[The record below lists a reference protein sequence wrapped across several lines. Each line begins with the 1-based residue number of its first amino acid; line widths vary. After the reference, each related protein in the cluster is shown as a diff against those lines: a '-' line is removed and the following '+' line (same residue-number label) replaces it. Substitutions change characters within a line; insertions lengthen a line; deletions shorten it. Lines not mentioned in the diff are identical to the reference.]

1 MAMFETSS
9 FVAAATFAGAVIA
22 LVMTALMWNRR
33 QAPGAASVAWLMIAA
48 AIWSGGYA
56 IEVLLEDIDDKLLLV
71 PLEYVGISTVPV
83 FWFITAAHLT
93 GRIRTVSSRFLIT
106 LLVIPAITVVLTATN
121 GSHNLMWHD
130 AQIVGDTGSVSVVFD
145 RGAWFWVSW
154 VYSYLAFFG
163 GFGFLLYR
171 AFTETSMFRNQ
182 MIATI
187 AAGTIPLAANLLFL
201 TDLNPLGDFDPTP
214 MSFAISGVIVAYGYV
229 RHKLFDLVP
238 VALDILVENIPDAM
252 FVLDS
257 EGHILDTNPAAE
269 KLVLSTDGH
278 LIGKHLCD
286 ALPGDLSEHD
296 LCTGSPASVVKDLTF
311 TNESGLEETTYSPTV
326 TALSNNSGK
335 QVATGRL
342 VILRDVTDQRKAS
355 AALRRLARITTLNV
369 ITTAILETHD
379 VDSTMNVVT
388 SRLADL
394 LPADSVLGLVLD
406 PTSGEFIV
414 TAVAGSHTPPP
425 IPKDSTVFDSIIL
438 NPNDESGAH
447 NLSETGGHLDDF
459 AYRFAA
465 AGLYSVVGHTLR
477 ANGETY
483 GAIVVARSK
492 SGSLGPAEVELM
504 NAVGASVAQA
514 IYGARLVENLRVIN
528 AELVETQQQ
537 AMRQERLR
545 ALGQMASGI
554 THDIN
559 NALSPVVGFSDML
572 LQNSSGM
579 DDHSKKLLQLIRLA
593 ALDISRIVERMR
605 QLYRDRE
612 SDSLSFEPVDVRQL
626 VRETIELTRP
636 RWRAQLES
644 GRQIRV
650 STDFARVLPQIPG
663 IDTEIREA
671 LTNLVLNAV
680 DAMPDGG
687 RIVIAGYTQPIPTA
701 ENDTASPEKVV
712 IDVID
717 QGAGMSSETAQRA
730 LEPFFTTKG
739 EGGTGLGLPMVQQV
753 MQRHSGAVSIL
764 PGDEKGTIVRL
775 AFPVDGPTQV
785 QKSQSVDQ
793 PSEGAHL
800 NVLVVDDEP
809 MLRMVVQEMLT
820 AEGHTVEVAP
830 GGPEASE
837 LVIENFKAGSPFDV
851 VVSDIEMPEL
861 NGRML
866 AEFIEIE
873 SPDTEVI
880 LMTGWANS
888 QLDVD
893 TISTRVVGILN
904 KPPRLADITALM
916 AVVARNKAPVTRQD

>member
-1 MAMFETSS
+1 
-9 FVAAATFAGAVIA
+9 
-22 LVMTALMWNRR
+22 
-33 QAPGAASVAWLMIAA
+33 
-48 AIWSGGYA
+48 
-56 IEVLLEDIDDKLLLV
+56 
-71 PLEYVGISTVPV
+71 
-83 FWFITAAHLT
+83 
-93 GRIRTVSSRFLIT
+93 
-106 LLVIPAITVVLTATN
+106 
-121 GSHNLMWHD
+121 
-130 AQIVGDTGSVSVVFD
+130 
-145 RGAWFWVSW
+145 
-154 VYSYLAFFG
+154 
-163 GFGFLLYR
+163 
-171 AFTETSMFRNQ
+171 
-182 MIATI
+182 
-187 AAGTIPLAANLLFL
+187 
-201 TDLNPLGDFDPTP
+201 
-214 MSFAISGVIVAYGYV
+214 
-229 RHKLFDLVP
+229 
-238 VALDILVENIPDAM
+238 
-252 FVLDS
+252 
-257 EGHILDTNPAAE
+257 
-269 KLVLSTDGH
+269 
-278 LIGKHLCD
+278 
-286 ALPGDLSEHD
+286 
-296 LCTGSPASVVKDLTF
+296 
-311 TNESGLEETTYSPTV
+311 
-326 TALSNNSGK
+326 
-335 QVATGRL
+335 
-342 VILRDVTDQRKAS
+342 
-355 AALRRLARITTLNV
+355 
-369 ITTAILETHD
+369 
-379 VDSTMNVVT
+379 
-388 SRLADL
+388 
-394 LPADSVLGLVLD
+394 
-406 PTSGEFIV
+406 
-414 TAVAGSHTPPP
+414 
-425 IPKDSTVFDSIIL
+425 
-438 NPNDESGAH
+438 
-447 NLSETGGHLDDF
+447 
-459 AYRFAA
+459 
-465 AGLYSVVGHTLR
+465 
-477 ANGETY
+477 
-483 GAIVVARSK
+483 
-492 SGSLGPAEVELM
+492 
-504 NAVGASVAQA
+504 
-514 IYGARLVENLRVIN
+514 
-528 AELVETQQQ
+528 
-537 AMRQERLR
+537 
-545 ALGQMASGI
+545 
-554 THDIN
+554 
-559 NALSPVVGFSDML
+559 
-572 LQNSSGM
+572 
-579 DDHSKKLLQLIRLA
+579 
-593 ALDISRIVERMR
+593 MR

>member
-1 MAMFETSS
+1 
-9 FVAAATFAGAVIA
+9 
-22 LVMTALMWNRR
+22 
-33 QAPGAASVAWLMIAA
+33 
-48 AIWSGGYA
+48 
-56 IEVLLEDIDDKLLLV
+56 
-71 PLEYVGISTVPV
+71 
-83 FWFITAAHLT
+83 
-93 GRIRTVSSRFLIT
+93 
-106 LLVIPAITVVLTATN
+106 
-121 GSHNLMWHD
+121 
-130 AQIVGDTGSVSVVFD
+130 
-145 RGAWFWVSW
+145 
-154 VYSYLAFFG
+154 
-163 GFGFLLYR
+163 
-171 AFTETSMFRNQ
+171 
-182 MIATI
+182 
-187 AAGTIPLAANLLFL
+187 
-201 TDLNPLGDFDPTP
+201 
-214 MSFAISGVIVAYGYV
+214 
-229 RHKLFDLVP
+229 
-238 VALDILVENIPDAM
+238 
-252 FVLDS
+252 
-257 EGHILDTNPAAE
+257 
-269 KLVLSTDGH
+269 
-278 LIGKHLCD
+278 
-286 ALPGDLSEHD
+286 
-296 LCTGSPASVVKDLTF
+296 
-311 TNESGLEETTYSPTV
+311 
-326 TALSNNSGK
+326 
-335 QVATGRL
+335 
-342 VILRDVTDQRKAS
+342 
-355 AALRRLARITTLNV
+355 
-369 ITTAILETHD
+369 
-379 VDSTMNVVT
+379 
-388 SRLADL
+388 
-394 LPADSVLGLVLD
+394 
-406 PTSGEFIV
+406 
-414 TAVAGSHTPPP
+414 
-425 IPKDSTVFDSIIL
+425 
-438 NPNDESGAH
+438 
-447 NLSETGGHLDDF
+447 
-459 AYRFAA
+459 
-465 AGLYSVVGHTLR
+465 
-477 ANGETY
+477 
-483 GAIVVARSK
+483 
-492 SGSLGPAEVELM
+492 M

-837 LVIENFKAGSPFDV
+837 LVIENFKAGPPFDV